1 MREECEPLHLIH
13 ATSDDSN
20 KQAFELYELMHQ
32 TTELDDHGK
41 LLLGGSKA
49 GTSALAQVSI
59 IDQSV
64 EFAQTYSQAESVV
77 AVIHAPKGAY
87 IAVAITMRSEI
98 STAFVIETDHDGN
111 LVQEPIE
118 VTSPA
123 LASSDSSLEHTLFSL
138 SFDANGNVVIAIGHK
153 NIKTSSEV
161 VVVNLIDRS
170 IIKRVY
176 IESFLL
182 TGGNNGIAT

>member
-13 ATSDDSN
+13 AISSDDSN

-32 TTELDDHGK
+32 ITTELDHGK
-41 LLLGGSKA
+41 LLVGGSKA
-49 GTSALAQVSI
+49 GNSALAQVSI

-87 IAVAITMRSEI
+87 IAVAITIRSGV
-98 STAFVIETDHDGN
+98 STAFVLETDHDGD

-123 LASSDSSLEHTLFSL
+123 LASSDSSTLFSL
-138 SFDANGNVVIAIGHK
+138 SFDANGNVVIALGHK
-153 NIKTSSEV
+153 NITTSSEV
-161 VVVNLIDRS
+161 VVVNLIDRT
-170 IIKRVY
+170 IIKRV
-176 IESFLL
+176 
-182 TGGNNGIAT
+182 

>member
-1 MREECEPLHLIH
+1 MQEECEPLHLIH
-13 ATSDDSN
+13 AISSDDSN
-20 KQAFELYELMHQ
+20 KQAFELYELMNQ
-32 TTELDDHGK
+32 TTELDHGK
-41 LLLGGSKA
+41 LLVGGSKA
-49 GTSALAQVSI
+49 GNSALAQVSI

-64 EFAQTYSQAESVV
+64 EFAQTYSQAGSVV

-87 IAVAITMRSEI
+87 IAVAITIRSGV
-98 STAFVIETDHDGN
+98 STAFVLETDHDGS

-123 LASSDSSLEHTLFSL
+123 LASSDSSTLFSL

-153 NIKTSSEV
+153 NINTSSEV

-170 IIKRVY
+170 IIKRV
-176 IESFLL
+176 
-182 TGGNNGIAT
+182 